1 MIKFFKNI
9 PGKLG
14 GLFDDVVK
22 FFKGILPE
30 TSKALG
36 KLFTDL
42 ADILKLSNLKTIFD
56 NAIKNLGTAFDDVV
70 KLIKESNLFKAFGSL
85 IDELKLLPGGIS
97 TGIRTA
103 INSFADSIK
112 NLDLVKDLSK
122 LSDAVGLK
130 LTSIADAVGLKFAGI
145 IDSIKGLDLVKDL
158 SRLSDAVG
166 LKFIEIGDVF
176 DSKFTAI
183 SDAIKASPITKV
195 AGTIADDLADLGKA
209 FVADIRGKVVAGG
222 DAPVPE
228 KSPVPEKPGFLMTPE
243 ERIRA
248 KPQYIPPALPEA
260 GILDEGGTLSK
271 LKNIIPEGIMKFID
285 TIGDALGKVFGVIK
299 TIGSTISEGASGLGK
314 FLSSITDLD
323 VMFKVVKKFVG
334 VLPIVGWVFTTID
347 GLIAAF
353 DTAGIAESLGK
364 AAEDVTLGDRLS
376 GFVGGF
382 FGSFFGIVDFF
393 GKMMGMDSNLQE
405 TVTSSITKLT
415 SDLAAQI
422 GDFFKFVGSVL
433 TSPFML
439 DVYSVVGKI
448 GGILFDQIAG
458 ALKGT
463 LELIIGILTFNPE
476 KIMGGIKNLYN
487 TFLNTFT
494 DTFQLIGSLLKS
506 PIAKLINIIINAFEQ
521 SINYFIDGYNA
532 LVAKIPGIGKDLKF
546 EKVAFTRMNEQ
557 AEPTD
562 RDKRKTAEAAAT
574 TRTAVAQNDP
584 RRVNGPAVAEP
595 VPKASAVTPSA
606 KATTVMA
613 PVPGK
618 NIPGESSL
626 GGQSKEPPLSVRNN
640 NPGNLKWNPKF
651 TKKGYV
657 LEGATEGEKGFAK
670 FPTPEAGMAAMKKQI
685 YIDTQNKGMT
695 LSEFINKYAPSSDRN
710 DTDLYIR
717 QMAASLGIGP
727 NDKIPKDKLG
737 ALQSAMI
744 QKEGGQIASSHYG
757 APANLKAPAA
767 AATVAG
773 GGINRQS
780 LQEYNGQVASATAT
794 TPVAGGGGI
803 NRQSLQEYNG
813 QVASA
818 TATTPVAGGVNRQSL
833 QRYNDLLKEDAGA
846 PTGTLTD
853 PIVVVSTDSE
863 AIAKVDAA
871 IVTSLQDQKLTLH
884 QIADDIS
891 LSGLKMS
898 NSTLIGSDSTDIRAP
913 TGTSERPI
921 SVEFSP
927 ELAKAI
933 DDEDARAGKAMKALL
948 DASNSRDEFE
958 KLRHKENLDLAI
970 KHHKEIVDARKT
982 ENEKYNKE
990 RAGLYNQFNQTTKS
1004 IYENALK
1011 TALGNVGVTGA
1022 SSFVSGGSSIIDKY
1036 LGGAFKD
1043 LGEKLFGKQQGDG
1056 MGKIFQSLLGSYA
1069 NQTVNQV
1076 IAPALGMPPE
1086 LLNRALNNFAGG
1098 NTKEAYADMVFGMS
1112 GVAIDDRTF
1121 LESITG
1127 QKGVDNAISKFSQT
1141 LADISTG
1148 PLKGLFTAAS
1158 DGMGMYKVTADMD
1171 PSLAGSAMGANLI
1184 FEASKGAGR
1193 IQLEAAAA
1201 AASVIVSGAS
1211 TAAKIDETSAQNSAK
1226 IRGRDGETQPKGMVG
1241 EIFDSVKEMFG
1252 FKSKSVSS
1260 GTGSGGKYNA
1270 TDYEDW
1276 YSNPAN
1282 AGKTPPW
1289 ETSSSGGSKLGSM
1302 LANYA
1307 GYAGGNAIGRAFG
1320 VNTSSAGGAFA
1331 QMGINK
1337 YTGNLINDFMS
1348 GGVDKAGSG
1357 LISSVQ
1363 DLYSALQGG
1372 VGNSMGT
1379 QGMNL
1384 MQMLMPGGASGTM
1397 GQMGFDFF
1405 SGMGSSSYFGSNL
1418 ASAAG
1423 FMPGPGFEGMS
1434 GSQIAGNALGAI
1446 GTAYGTYQLSKGLSG
1461 GYELGGVNEI
1471 AALASFIP
1479 GVGMLA
1485 APVGAIV
1492 NRLFGMKAPEVVGQ
1506 GITGTLKTEKMGG
1519 AALQNFEDIHEKG
1532 GAYRSDKNYT
1542 QYSAADT
1549 ELVKALQ
1556 KVVEDTTKNIE
1567 ISSKALS
1574 LDNSAFKNFTKDV
1587 KVDLKGLTPEQQKK
1601 ALVDMLTQYSEDMLM
1616 SVYPEVSKYRKDIE
1630 GKMETNV
1637 EAFQRLAVATSVA
1650 DNAFRMLG
1658 YSAAEI
1664 TDVLGFAVGDTGSKF
1679 KAADVKST
1687 MVDAFGGA
1695 QKMSSTLSNYLGQV
1709 YSPEKLAK
1717 IKLEMA
1723 KYSLGETAAKT
1734 PGLEKEAEKGGLLDV
1749 TKYGNVEDARKAHA
1763 DAFDAAMKAGDF
1775 KKANALAESYNTFI
1789 GAVRLGIQDKARTDL
1804 GTGAGGAAG
1813 AYVDDTIINPGNS
1826 SVMAEDQS
1834 IGNYVPVSYTLAAVG
1849 GSAQEGEVD
1858 MNPVVAGGGT
1868 IVGGTGAVGD
1878 GTVGIPTPVPNAN
1891 GGVSTNTTIVDNSSV
1906 ISSSPTAI
1914 NVMKDDSVRDYHPI
1928 LGSSNRGLSGGYG
1941 WGNDYQGSFGAG

>member
-1 MIKFFKNI
+1 MI
-9 PGKLG
+9 
-14 GLFDDVVK
+14 K

-145 IDSIKGLDLVKDL
+145 IDSIKNLDLVKDL
-158 SRLSDAVG
+158 SKLSDAVG

-176 DSKFTAI
+176 NSKFTAI

-195 AGTIADDLADLGKA
+195 AGTIADDLANLGKA
-209 FVADIRGKVVAGG
+209 FVADIRGKVVVGG

-248 KPQYIPPALPEA
+248 KPQYIPPALSEA
-260 GILDEGGTLSK
+260 GILDEGETLSK
-271 LKNIIPEGIMKFID
+271 IKNIIPEGIMKFID

-439 DVYSVVGKI
+439 DLYSVVGKM
-448 GGILFDQIAG
+448 GGIVFDNIAG

-476 KIMGGIKNLYN
+476 KMMGGIKNLYS
-487 TFLNTFT
+487 TFLNSFT
-494 DTFQLIGSLLKS
+494 DSFQLIGSLLKS
-506 PIAKLINIIINAFEQ
+506 PIAKLINVIVNAFEQ
-521 SINYFIDGYNA
+521 SINFFIDGYNA

-562 RDKRKTAEAAAT
+562 RDKRKTTEAAAT

-640 NPGNLKWNPKF
+640 NPGNLKWNPKL
-651 TKKGYV
+651 TGKRYV

-695 LSEFINKYAPSSDRN
+695 LSGFIDKYAPSSDRN

-794 TPVAGGGGI
+794 TPVAGGVS
-803 NRQSLQEYNG
+803 RQSLQE
-813 QVASA
+813 
-818 TATTPVAGGVNRQSL
+818 
-833 QRYNDLLKEDAGA
+833 YNDLLKEDAGA

-970 KHHKEIVDARKT
+970 KHHKEIVDARKA

-1372 VGNSMGT
+1372 VGNSMGN
-1379 QGMNL
+1379 QGLKLMNFL
-1384 MQMLMPGGASGTM
+1384 GQGSGT
-1397 GQMGFDFF
+1397 MGFDFF
-1405 SGMGSSSYFGSNL
+1405 SGMGSSSSFGTNL
-1418 ASAAG
+1418 ASHMGYMDGSG
-1423 FMPGPGFEGMS
+1423 FMTLGNNASASTAMS
-1434 GSQIAGNALGAI
+1434 GSQIAGQAAGALA
-1446 GTAYGTYQLSKGLSG
+1446 TAYATYQLSEALSG
-1461 GYELGGVNEI
+1461 GYKLDGVNEI
-1471 AALASFIP
+1471 AALASFTP
-1479 GVGMLA
+1479 LGMVA
-1485 APVGAIV
+1485 APIGAIV

-1542 QYSAADT
+1542 QYSPADA
-1549 ELVKALQ
+1549 ELVKNLQ

-1587 KVDLKGLTPEQQKK
+1587 RVDLKGLTPEQQQK
-1601 ALVDMLTQYSEDMLM
+1601 AYVDMLIGYSEDMLT

-1630 GKMETNV
+1630 GILETNV
-1637 EAFQRLAVATSVA
+1637 QAFQRLANATSVA

-1664 TDVLGFAVGDTGSKF
+1664 TDVLGFAVGDTESKF
-1679 KAADVKST
+1679 KSADVKNT
-1687 MVDAFGGA
+1687 MVDAFGGEK
-1695 QKMSSTLSNYLGQV
+1695 KMPITLSNYLGQV
-1709 YSPEKLAK
+1709 YSPEKLSK

-1789 GAVRLGIQDKARTDL
+1789 GGVRLNIQDRARTDL

-1868 IVGGTGAVGD
+1868 IVGGTGAVG
-1878 GTVGIPTPVPNAN
+1878 GGYTGPFVGPMPN

>member
-14 GLFDDVVK
+14 GLFDDVIK

-130 LTSIADAVGLKFAGI
+130 
-145 IDSIKGLDLVKDL
+145 
-158 SRLSDAVG
+158 
-166 LKFIEIGDVF
+166 FIEIGDVF
-176 DSKFTAI
+176 NSKFTAI

-195 AGTIADDLADLGKA
+195 AGTIADDLANLGKA
-209 FVADIRGKVVAGG
+209 FVADIRGKVVVGG

-260 GILDEGGTLSK
+260 GILDEGETLSK
-271 LKNIIPEGIMKFID
+271 IKNIIPEGIMKFID
-285 TIGDALGKVFGVIK
+285 TIGGALGKVFDFIK
-299 TIGSTISEGASGLGK
+299 TIGSTLSNVVAGLGK
-314 FLSSITDLD
+314 AFGELTDLN
-323 VMFKVVKKFVG
+323 VIFKSGNFDTFFSVLKGVG
-334 VLPIVGWVFTTID
+334 VVFTLID
-347 GLIAAF
+347 GFIAAF

-364 AAEDVTLGDRLS
+364 FAEDVTLVDRLS
-376 GFVGGF
+376 AFVGGMV
-382 FGSFFGIVDFF
+382 GGIFGIVDFF
-393 GKMMGMDSNLQE
+393 ANMMGMDSNLQK

-476 KIMGGIKNLYN
+476 KMMGGIKNLYS
-487 TFLNTFT
+487 TFLNSFT
-494 DTFQLIGSLLKS
+494 DSFQLIGSLLPK
-506 PIAKLINIIINAFEQ
+506 PIAKLINIIVSAFEQ
-521 SINYFIDGYNA
+521 SINFFIDGYNA

-562 RDKRKTAEAAAT
+562 RDKRKTTEAAAT

-640 NPGNLKWNPKF
+640 NPGNLKWNPKL
-651 TKKGYV
+651 TGKSYV

-695 LSEFINKYAPSSDRN
+695 LSGFINKYAPSSDRN

-773 GGINRQS
+773 GGVS
-780 LQEYNGQVASATAT
+780 
-794 TPVAGGGGI
+794 
-803 NRQSLQEYNG
+803 RQSLQEYNG

-818 TATTPVAGGVNRQSL
+818 TATTPVAGGVSRQSL

-970 KHHKEIVDARKT
+970 KHHKEIVDARKA

-990 RAGLYNQFNQTTKS
+990 REGLYNQFNQTTKS

-1372 VGNSMGT
+1372 VGNSMGN
-1379 QGMNL
+1379 QGLKLMNFL
-1384 MQMLMPGGASGTM
+1384 GQGSGT
-1397 GQMGFDFF
+1397 MGFDFF
-1405 SGMGSSSYFGSNL
+1405 SGMGSSSSFGTNL
-1418 ASAAG
+1418 ASHMGYMDGSG
-1423 FMPGPGFEGMS
+1423 FMTLGNNASASTAMS
-1434 GSQIAGNALGAI
+1434 GSQIAGQAAGALA
-1446 GTAYGTYQLSKGLSG
+1446 TAYATYQLSEALSG
-1461 GYELGGVNEI
+1461 GYKLDGVNEI
-1471 AALASFIP
+1471 AALASFTP
-1479 GVGMLA
+1479 LGMVA
-1485 APVGAIV
+1485 APIGAIV

-1587 KVDLKGLTPEQQKK
+1587 RVDLKGLTPEQQQK
-1601 ALVDMLTQYSEDMLM
+1601 AYVDMLIGYSEDMLT

-1664 TDVLGFAVGDTGSKF
+1664 TDVLGFAVGDTDSKF

-1687 MVDAFGGA
+1687 MVDAFGGEK
-1695 QKMSSTLSNYLGQV
+1695 QMQSTLSNYLGQV
-1709 YSPEKLAK
+1709 YSPEKLSK

-1749 TKYGNVEDARKAHA
+1749 TKYGTVEDARKAHG

-1789 GAVRLGIQDKARTDL
+1789 GGVRLNIQDRARTDL

-1849 GSAQEGEVD
+1849 GIAQEGEVN

-1868 IVGGTGAVGD
+1868 IVGGTGAVG
-1878 GTVGIPTPVPNAN
+1878 GGYTGPFVGPMPN